1 MLRLLFKKPCKK
13 QKVFLKANLAL
24 TGSVA
29 AAASIA
35 MEECSKQFATEV
47 IFCLHSGVDVDGRQN
62 FLQEYIITWFPLR
75 CGTAL
80 SLHLGQGTTSARI
93 TGEHPIFSMISS

>member
-1 MLRLLFKKPCKK
+1 M
-13 QKVFLKANLAL
+13 
-24 TGSVA
+24 A

-47 IFCLHSGVDVDGRQN
+47 IFCHPVDVDVDVDGRRH
-62 FLQEYIITWFPLR
+62 FLQVNIITWFPLR